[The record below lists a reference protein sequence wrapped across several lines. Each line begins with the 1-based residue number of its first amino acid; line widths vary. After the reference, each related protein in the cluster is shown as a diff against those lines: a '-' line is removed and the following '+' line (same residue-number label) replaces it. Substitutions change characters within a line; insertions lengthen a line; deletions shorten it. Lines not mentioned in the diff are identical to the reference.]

1 VSARLEFTVVRRGD
15 GGPMQLDPAPAPD
28 NLRFYREVA

>member
-15 GGPMQLDPAPAPD
+15 GGPMQLDPAPD